1 MIEEID
7 IFRNGDENEESQSS
21 TSFDL
26 QQGGG
31 SSFNEQLGLVNANVQ
46 NNLNVSIFDSG
57 AAASGGSALGSALIP
72 TATGTGTATGLA
84 TALPVIGTGV
94 AVITAAISIAQ
105 IINSQEKINEY
116 ENFLINAQNQNA
128 SLQADLSANTIEYGL
143 IIEDLKTQLQNFEEY
158 KKQSQI
164 LTFVSLTLI
173 GISSLILF
181 SKFRKR

>member
-7 IFRNGDENEESQSS
+7 IFRNGDENEESESS
-21 TSFDL
+21 TSLNL

-31 SSFNEQLGLVNANVQ
+31 TTLNEQVGLLNANVQ

-57 AAASGGSALGSALIP
+57 ALSAGGSAVGSALIP

-84 TALPVIGTGV
+84 AALPFIGTGV
-94 AVITAAISIAQ
+94 AVITAAVSIAQ
-105 IINSQEKINEY
+105 IVNSQEKINEY
-116 ENFLINAQNQNA
+116 ENFLIKVQDQNA
-128 SLQADLSANTIEYGL
+128 AFQADLAANDIQYGV
-143 IIEDLKTQLQNFEEY
+143 IIEDIRTQLDDFQEY

-164 LTFVSLTLI
+164 LIFVSLTLI

-181 SKFRKR
+181 SKFRKK

>member
-7 IFRNGDENEESQSS
+7 IFRNGDENEESQTSS
-21 TSFDL
+21 SLDL

-31 SSFNEQLGLVNANVQ
+31 SSFNEQIGLINANVQ

-57 AAASGGSALGSALIP
+57 ALAGGGSAVGSALIP
-72 TATGTGTATGLA
+72 AGTGTATGLA
-84 TALPVIGTGV
+84 AALPFIGTGV
-94 AVITAAISIAQ
+94 AVITGAISIAQ

-181 SKFRKR
+181 SKFRKK